1 MLFDRSGGKITK
13 EMAQIIADVEIHDKF
28 ADMLVNNLRKMWDE
42 WNLQVR
48 DYSKSNNSI
57 HFGKKC
63 RHSYNRTKIISV
75 GVHTLL

>member
-42 WNLQVR
+42 WNLQVH
-48 DYSKSNNSI
+48 DYSKSCNSI
-57 HFGKKC
+57 HFGIK
-63 RHSYNRTKIISV
+63 V
-75 GVHTLL
+75 LAPF

>member
-42 WNLQVR
+42 WNLQVH
-48 DYSKSNNSI
+48 DYSKSYNSI
-57 HFGKKC
+57 HFEIKV
-63 RHSYNRTKIISV
+63 SAS
-75 GVHTLL
+75 L